1 MVITY
6 ILSSW
11 VLIGYCQRGRFL
23 HGKYIIKEKMIYV
36 GVDMEEIM
44 YSFLNGCLE
53 NYVSSS
59 SEVHAL
65 CVDQELSMWLE
76 ACLKVYQV
84 VMPSS

>member
-1 MVITY
+1 VVITY

-11 VLIGYCQRGRFL
+11 VLIGKCQIGRFL
-23 HGKYIIKEKMIYV
+23 HGKCIIQEKMIYA
-36 GVDMEEIM
+36 GVEMEEIM
-44 YSFLNGCLE
+44 YSFLNECLE

-59 SEVHAL
+59 SEVHTL
-65 CVDQELSMWLE
+65 CVHQELSMWLE